1 MFRDFKSGGYNLEG
15 TKLEDKRLMSLVL
28 LITLAYSQATLSGEI
43 IKNKGITKYVGRVR
57 EKGRTERRHSNFYIG
72 LHGQAWVESLELFAI
87 ETQELMKLSRHKCA
101 NYRRG
106 MRAASLIAS
115 TL

>member
-1 MFRDFKSGGYNLEG
+1 MAEG
-15 TKLEDKRLMSLVL
+15 TQVQEKRLMTLVL

-43 IKNKGITKYVGRVR
+43 IKNKGVAKYVGRVT
-57 EKGRTERRHSNFYIG
+57 EKDRPQKRHSNFYIG
-72 LHGQAWVESLELFAI
+72 LHGQAWVESLQLFAI

-101 NYRRG
+101 NYQRG
-106 MRAASLIAS
+106 MRAATLIAS